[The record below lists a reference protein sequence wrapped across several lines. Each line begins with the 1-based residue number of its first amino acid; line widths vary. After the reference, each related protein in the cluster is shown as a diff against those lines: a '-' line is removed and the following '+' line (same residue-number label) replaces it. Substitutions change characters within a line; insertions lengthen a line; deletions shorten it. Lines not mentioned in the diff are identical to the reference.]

1 MRQARLTD
9 EQFDE
14 LEQKGYTF
22 TEKSYY
28 WQCCEG
34 NVANRINKEE
44 YMTRDVSEPFRS
56 IEQVRVYRKINP
68 VDWDD

>member
-1 MRQARLTD
+1 MKQVRLTD

-14 LEQKGYTF
+14 LDLKGYTF
-22 TEKSYY
+22 TAKSYY
-28 WQCCEG
+28 WKCYEG
-34 NVANRINKEE
+34 NVANRITKEE

-56 IEQVRVYRKINP
+56 IEQVRVYRKNP